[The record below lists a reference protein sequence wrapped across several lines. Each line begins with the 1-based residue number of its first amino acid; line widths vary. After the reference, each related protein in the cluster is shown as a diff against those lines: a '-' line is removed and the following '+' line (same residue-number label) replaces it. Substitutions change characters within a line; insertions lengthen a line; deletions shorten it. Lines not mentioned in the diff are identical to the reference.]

1 MSSVT
6 VFVGLDYHQAFVQ
19 VCVMDAK
26 GSVLSN
32 RRCDN
37 SARLI
42 VNSVKAYGERVVA
55 AIEAC
60 CGAAA
65 LADELL
71 AAGWQVSL
79 AHAAYVNKV
88 KQSPDKTDWSD
99 ARLLAD
105 LLRVGYLPRVW
116 LPPANLRQLR
126 HVVRYRQQLA
136 EARRNAKLRVT
147 ALLRTHRVE
156 YGVRRWT
163 KRWIAAVRSCEALG
177 TEGNWV
183 VGELL
188 DEVERLQQQLN
199 VVEARLAALTADDPF
214 VQKLLSYVGIGL
226 VTAVLLRAEL
236 GDMSRFRSGKQLS
249 RFVGLSPRNTSSGL
263 KQADAGLI
271 RAGNP
276 QLRAVLIEAAHRL
289 QRLDPRWATLG
300 RQLRRRGKPGSLV
313 AAAVANRWV
322 RWVYHQLRDVQV
334 S

>member
-19 VCVMDAK
+19 VSVMDGK
-26 GSVLSN
+26 GTVLLN

-37 SARLI
+37 SAMRI
-42 VNSVKAYGERVVA
+42 VEAVKPYGTRVVA

-79 AHAAYVNKV
+79 AHAAYVNKI

-105 LLRVGYLPRVW
+105 LLRVGYLPQVW
-116 LPPANLRQLR
+116 LPPATLRQLR

-147 ALLRTHRVE
+147 ALLRTHRIE
-156 YGVRRWT
+156 FAVRRWT
-163 KRWIAAVRSCEALG
+163 KAWIGAVRSCEALG

-183 VGELL
+183 AGQLL
-188 DEVERLQQQLN
+188 DEVERLQQQLDA
-199 VVEARLAALTADDPF
+199 VEARLAALTAEDLF
-214 VQKLLSYVGIGL
+214 VQRLVSYAGIGL

-236 GDMSRFRSGKQLS
+236 GNISRFRSGKQLS
-249 RFVGLSPRNTSSGL
+249 RFVGLSPRNVSSGL

-276 QLRAVLIEAAHRL
+276 QLRSVLIEAAHRL
-289 QRLDPRWATLG
+289 QRLDLRWATLG
-300 RQLRRRGKPGSLV
+300 GQLRSRGKPGSLV

-322 RWVYHQLRDVQV
+322 RWVYHQLRDIQV